1 MGWAGA
7 KASDPGS
14 WGLYAK
20 YYDQGA
26 PTVIDHTM
34 NGAWDKFDGEG
45 FKGYNV
51 GGNVKFAKNM
61 VATVEYYD
69 LKGKESDQYARTLLV
84 SARCYVL
91 NPFRADKRTVLRHC
105 PLFLAAGTTA

>member
-20 YYDQGA
+20 CYDQGA

-51 GGNVKFAKNM
+51 GGNVTLAKNM

-69 LKGKESDQYARTLLV
+69 LKGKESDQHARTSGLSSLLR
-84 SARCYVL
+84 S

-105 PLFLAAGTTA
+105 PFLFLAAGTTA